1 MPRFTN
7 DLIKNTFGIFEKEIK
22 RSYYLDLIDSHKY
35 KIKKTWDIMKEI
47 VGNKR
52 VTNAPLPNFYH
63 GEKQRKH
70 STKKK
75 LRKPLIVI
83 F

>member
-1 MPRFTN
+1 
-7 DLIKNTFGIFEKEIK
+7 
-22 RSYYLDLIDSHKY
+22 
-35 KIKKTWDIMKEI
+35 MKEI

-75 LRKPLIVI
+75 LRKPNSYFLNIDPNLTASI
-83 F
+83 PESKTTFQNYIPNNGPYLSTIILTT

>member
-1 MPRFTN
+1 
-7 DLIKNTFGIFEKEIK
+7 
-22 RSYYLDLIDSHKY
+22 
-35 KIKKTWDIMKEI
+35 MKEI